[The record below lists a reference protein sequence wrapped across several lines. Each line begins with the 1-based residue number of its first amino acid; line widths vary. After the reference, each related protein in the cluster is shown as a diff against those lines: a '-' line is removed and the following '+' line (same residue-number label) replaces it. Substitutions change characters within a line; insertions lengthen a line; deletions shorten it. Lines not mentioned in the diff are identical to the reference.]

1 MAITLTSQLTN
12 VNLDPGSPNNLGTG
26 NAQQSE
32 TVIQLEG
39 ANAAATGHS
48 GSVGPVSGPTI
59 ANLRGMEI
67 AGNNVV
73 RTDTHLH
80 IWVRDLYPIRDV
92 EVGGVPR

>member
-12 VNLDPGSPNNLGTG
+12 VNLDPGSPTSLGTG
-26 NAQQSE
+26 NAPQSE
-32 TVIQLEG
+32 TVIQLQG
-39 ANAAATGHS
+39 TNCAAIGHA

-59 ANLRGMEI
+59 ANLRGMSS

-80 IWVRDLYPIRDV
+80 IWVRDLYPVRNV
-92 EVGGVPR
+92 EVGGV